1 MVAAAEAP
9 TVWVSAPPSDQE
21 TKVYVFEPFFCCG
34 AVTVLAEP
42 TITVRVDGDSAP
54 SGLTP
59 QQAAHHEVQPAPAT
73 LPAPD
78 CQRHGR
84 YSRLRR

>member
-1 MVAAAEAP
+1 MVAVAGAT

-21 TKVYVFEPFFCCG
+21 TKVYVFEPFFCGG
-34 AVTVLAEP
+34 ALTVLAEP
-42 TITVRVDGDSAP
+42 TITVRVDGDSP

-59 QQAAHHEVQPAPAT
+59 QQAAHRGVHPAPAT

-78 CQRHGR
+78 LASVTGAIAV
-84 YSRLRR
+84 